1 LFISILFPC
10 HAPFNAFNSLG
21 LPSPSCPLP
30 TPIRSPLPASTT
42 QLQSSAPTR
51 LHRRET
57 IYPRRRSPGV
67 RNLAK
72 SPYLSRLPPLLT
84 NRYPPLRLTAR
95 IPMSPLKQP
104 SSATPPTA
112 TSNASLPGCILRQHT
127 ADNDHLQL
135 EPSPHVQIGIIYRA
149 GR

>member
-1 LFISILFPC
+1 
-10 HAPFNAFNSLG
+10 
-21 LPSPSCPLP
+21 
-30 TPIRSPLPASTT
+30 
-42 QLQSSAPTR
+42 
-51 LHRRET
+51 
-57 IYPRRRSPGV
+57 V

-135 EPSPHVQIGIIYRA
+135 EPSPHVQIGIIYRETEKVGKRITHYMVSQNRYLEA
-149 GR
+149 NCVLHQLFSLSRELTCCLR